1 MQFIKELFSVNEILT
16 VSIVGWF
23 VAQVLKTIINFIL
36 LGKFQLERMWGDG
49 GMPSAHSA
57 TVCAMVIA
65 AARSEGVSS
74 AIFAV
79 ASVVAIITMHD
90 AMGVRHE
97 TGEQAKVL
105 NQMIEEW
112 IDISE
117 KNAPFLQNMHL
128 KEMVG
133 HTPLLRLHKLEKNY
147 RLKARLLAKCEFYNP
162 LFSVKDRIALSMLD
176 KAEKSGKI
184 NANTVF
190 VEATSGNTGIALA
203 ALCAA
208 KGYKLVIVMPENMS
222 QERIKLMRH
231 FGAEVILT
239 PAEDGMKGSIAKAD
253 ILAEKSPDVILLR
266 QFENEA
272 NPDAHRLGTSMEIME
287 DTGGEVD
294 CLVSAV
300 GTSGTLTGIASAL
313 KTCNPDLYVVAVEPA
328 ESPLFTK
335 GHAGPHAI
343 QGIGANFIPKIS
355 EGKHLDGILT
365 VKGEDAI
372 AQARELA
379 QKHGIFCGISA
390 GANVCAAQELTKKYP
405 DKLIVAIIP
414 DSGERYLSVW

>member
-16 VSIVGWF
+16 VSIMGWF

-117 KNAPFLQNMHL
+117 KNSPFLQNMHL

-133 HTPLLRLHKLEKNY
+133 HTPLQVMAGMVVGICESVRRETGLTTAAISGGVFQN
-147 RLKARLLAKCEFYNP
+147 RLL
-162 LFSVKDRIALSMLD
+162 LSLCD
-176 KAEKSGKI
+176 KALQQRGF
-184 NANTVF
+184 TVLRHSL
-190 VEATSGNTGIALA
+190 VPPNDGGIAL
-203 ALCAA
+203 
-208 KGYKLVIVMPENMS
+208 G
-222 QERIKLMRH
+222 Q
-231 FGAEVILT
+231 
-239 PAEDGMKGSIAKAD
+239 
-253 ILAEKSPDVILLR
+253 
-266 QFENEA
+266 
-272 NPDAHRLGTSMEIME
+272 
-287 DTGGEVD
+287 
-294 CLVSAV
+294 
-300 GTSGTLTGIASAL
+300 
-313 KTCNPDLYVVAVEPA
+313 
-328 ESPLFTK
+328 
-335 GHAGPHAI
+335 AI
-343 QGIGANFIPKIS
+343 YAMYH
-355 EGKHLDGILT
+355 ET
-365 VKGEDAI
+365 V
-372 AQARELA
+372 
-379 QKHGIFCGISA
+379 
-390 GANVCAAQELTKKYP
+390 
-405 DKLIVAIIP
+405 
-414 DSGERYLSVW
+414 